1 MAVDSPECLRTE
13 GDKRPASPRK
23 RHNPTSAEVPPGHD
37 EHDENTDI
45 GGICEIS
52 EQFQAVL
59 LIKPEHGLSGSI
71 FTQPKFESRC
81 ILIFNLSC
89 LFVNDNVLPP
99 LPVPPGS
106 PSRSSPQF
114 HHSL

>member
-37 EHDENTDI
+37 EHDEDTDI

-59 LIKPEHGLSGSI
+59 LIKPENGLFS
-71 FTQPKFESRC
+71 EH
-81 ILIFNLSC
+81 
-89 LFVNDNVLPP
+89 
-99 LPVPPGS
+99 
-106 PSRSSPQF
+106 F
-114 HHSL
+114 HSAQV